1 MSAEKNEAIEEVAA
15 TIYQLL
21 QDERI
26 RQKYLDI
33 EKNEM
38 ERLFFENRLKKLNQL
53 TEESKKLTEES
64 KKLTEEIKQKEET
77 IEKMAKR
84 IAELEANQKK

>member
-1 MSAEKNEAIEEVAA
+1 MLDEKNEAIEEVAT

-21 QDERI
+21 QDDRI
-26 RQKYLDI
+26 CQKYLDI

-53 TEESKKLTEES
+53 TEESKKLTEE
-64 KKLTEEIKQKEET
+64 IKQKAET
-77 IEKMAKR
+77 IDQLTEKNELLKKR
-84 IAELEANQKK
+84 LVELEANQK

>member
-26 RQKYLDI
+26 SQKYLDI

-53 TEESKKLTEES
+53 TEE
-64 KKLTEEIKQKEET
+64 IKQKEET

-84 IAELEANQKK
+84 IAELEANQK

>member
-1 MSAEKNEAIEEVAA
+1 MLSAA

-26 RQKYLDI
+26 HQKYLDI

-38 ERLFFENRLKKLNQL
+38 ERQFFESRLKKLNQL
-53 TEESKKLTEES
+53 TEE
-64 KKLTEEIKQKEET
+64 IKQKEEN

-84 IAELEANQKK
+84 IAELEANQK

>member
-1 MSAEKNEAIEEVAA
+1 MLDEKNEAIEEVAT

-21 QDERI
+21 QDDRI
-26 RQKYLDI
+26 CQKYLDI

-38 ERLFFENRLKKLNQL
+38 ERQFFESRLKKLNQL
-53 TEESKKLTEES
+53 TEE
-64 KKLTEEIKQKEET
+64 IKQKEEN

-84 IAELEANQKK
+84 IAELEANQK

>member
-38 ERLFFENRLKKLNQL
+38 ERLFFESRLKKLNQL
-53 TEESKKLTEES
+53 TEESKKLTEE
-64 KKLTEEIKQKEET
+64 IKQNDET
-77 IEKMAKR
+77 IEKMAKC
-84 IAELEANQKK
+84 IAELEANQK

>member
-53 TEESKKLTEES
+53 TEESKKLTEE
-64 KKLTEEIKQKEET
+64 IKQKEET

-84 IAELEANQKK
+84 IAELEANQK

>member
-26 RQKYLDI
+26 SQKYLDI

-53 TEESKKLTEES
+53 TEESKKLTEE
-64 KKLTEEIKQKEET
+64 IKQKEET

-84 IAELEANQKK
+84 IAELEANQK